1 MQIIDMK
8 YSTSNGFSV
17 YENEKDI
24 ENFLKGINATL
35 KRINNL
41 SYRLKY
47 TDKDAYTKYRNL
59 FTELQSKRNQAR
71 IALKRARLDN
81 VITKAQEYLEKDIPK

>member
-1 MQIIDMK
+1 MK
-8 YSTSNGFSV
+8 YPDTNNFPI

-24 ENFLKGINATL
+24 EFFLKGINATL

-47 TDKDAYTKYRNL
+47 TDKDAYTKYRSL
-59 FTELQSKRNQAR
+59 FTDLQNKRNQAR
-71 IALKRARLDN
+71 IALKIARLDN
-81 VITKAQEYLEKDIPK
+81 AFTKAQEYLEKDIPR

>member
-1 MQIIDMK
+1 MK
-8 YSTSNGFSV
+8 YSDNNSFPV

-24 ENFLKGINATL
+24 EIFLKGINATL

-47 TDKDAYTKYRNL
+47 TDKDSYTKYRGL
-59 FTELQSKRNQAR
+59 FIDLQNKRNQAR
-71 IALKRARLDN
+71 IALKTTRLDN
-81 VITKAQEYLEKDIPK
+81 VFIKAREYLDKDIPK

>member
-1 MQIIDMK
+1 MK
-8 YSTSNGFSV
+8 SSTADGFPV

-24 ENFLKGINATL
+24 EAFLKGINATL

-41 SYRLKY
+41 SYKFKY

-59 FTELQSKRNQAR
+59 FIQLQTKRNQAR
-71 IALKRARLDN
+71 IALKTARLDN
-81 VITKAQEYLEKDIPK
+81 VITKAQEYLKTDIPK

>member
-1 MQIIDMK
+1 MK
-8 YSTSNGFSV
+8 YSDSNSFPV

-24 ENFLKGINATL
+24 EKFLKGINATL

-47 TDKDAYTKYRNL
+47 TDKDSYIKYRNL
-59 FTELQSKRNQAR
+59 FTELQTKRNQAR
-71 IALKRARLDN
+71 IALKIARLDN
-81 VITKAQEYLEKDIPK
+81 VISKAQEYLEKDIPK